1 MNLHLA
7 LKTIWTVETDAGPLR
22 LRLKHFKPKQ
32 KKNPKGFTASSIFI
46 YTQKPVLH
54 ASVERE
60 REKKEE
66 VVSIV
71 LHQLLGLT
79 ALNRSIMQTHSKV
92 FIFGAHHKT

>member
-22 LRLKHFKPKQ
+22 LRLKHFKPK
-32 KKNPKGFTASSIFI
+32 KNKPKRFHRLVYIYLHTKTSFTR
-46 YTQKPVLH
+46 Q
-54 ASVERE
+54 RGE

-66 VVSIV
+66 VV
-71 LHQLLGLT
+71 QLLGLT